1 MESKNMKL
9 KVNKLQNLTI
19 KFIIITIFFFFFF
32 FFKIIYFF
40 FFFFLKVI
48 YIFFSYLKKKNLN
61 KFIKLFLFSIE
72 NNFIENI

>member
-32 FFKIIYFF
+32 F
-40 FFFFLKVI
+40 LKVI
-48 YIFFSYLKKKNLN
+48 YIFFSSLKKKNLN